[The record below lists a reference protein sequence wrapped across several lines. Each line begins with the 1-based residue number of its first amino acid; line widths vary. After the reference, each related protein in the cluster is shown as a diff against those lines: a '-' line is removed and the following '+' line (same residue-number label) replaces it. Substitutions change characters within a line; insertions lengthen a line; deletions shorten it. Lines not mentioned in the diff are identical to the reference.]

1 MNTAAQMTR
10 WSAVAAAALLVVA
23 GCSKSSDRAAS
34 DRAGGTMAA
43 RAPAAGGDLLSGGQE
58 VPPVLT
64 TKATGLSTIKVDSNK
79 NVTGKVQTTGI
90 NATAAHIHIGPAG
103 QNGPVIVPLTK
114 AGDNEWAVPA
124 GAKLTDAQYEAYR
137 QGNLY
142 VNVHTADNPGG
153 EIRAQ
158 LKP

>member
-1 MNTAAQMTR
+1 
-10 WSAVAAAALLVVA
+10 VAAAALLVVA
-23 GCSKSSDRAAS
+23 GCSQKSDRAAS
-34 DRAGGTMAA
+34 DQSGRTMAA
-43 RAPAAGGDLLSGGQE
+43 RAPAAGGELLNGSQE
-58 VPPVLT
+58 VPAVLT
-64 TKATGLSTIKVDSNK
+64 TRATGLSTIAVDSNK
-79 NVTGKVQTTGI
+79 NVTGKVQTSGI
-90 NATAAHIHIGPAG
+90 NATAAHIHMAPAG

-114 AGDNEWAVPA
+114 SSETEWSVPA

-142 VNVHTADNPGG
+142 VNVHTADNPNG